1 MKVIPVVVQNVLN
14 EYMALLN
21 ESLPKIVEGVYI
33 QGSIALNAY
42 VKDSSDIDFITV
54 TNRQLLDEDIEV
66 LSDIHKKI
74 AEKHNN
80 IEMDGVYIQ
89 WEDLGKMNADNHNFI
104 IYNSGKLSSETY
116 ISPITWWILK
126 TKGIN
131 ILGQDRTLLTIEVSP
146 SELTTYVAENM
157 NSYWANRV
165 ERVKKS
171 VKDLNDFSTDEINNE
186 IEWSVL
192 GLLRQYYTLK
202 EQNIISKLGAGEY
215 ALQHVPAEW
224 HKIIKEAIN
233 IRKGVMED
241 LFTSDQ
247 ERINAALAFSTYLIN
262 YCNNHLIMKKVDV

>member
-1 MKVIPVVVQNVLN
+1 MKKLPVVVQNILN

-21 ESLPKIVEGVYI
+21 EVLPMIVEGVYI

-42 VKDSSDIDFITV
+42 MKDSSDIDFITV
-54 TNRQLLDEDIEV
+54 TNRHLLEEDIEV
-66 LSDIHKKI
+66 LSDIHNKI
-74 AEKHNN
+74 AEKHTN

-89 WEDLGKMNADNHNFI
+89 WKDLGKMNADNQNFI

-126 TKGIN
+126 MKGIN
-131 ILGQDRTLLTIEVSP
+131 FLGPDRTSLSFEISP
-146 SELTTYVAENM
+146 SDLTTYVVENM
-157 NSYWANRV
+157 NSYWVNRI
-165 ERVKKS
+165 ERVKNS
-171 VKDLNDFSTDEINNE
+171 LKDLNKFSTEEITNE

-224 HKIIKEAIN
+224 HKIIKESIN
-233 IRKGVMED
+233 IRNGIKEN
-241 LFTSDQ
+241 LFTSNQ
-247 ERINAALAFSTYLIN
+247 ERIDAALAFSTYIIN
-262 YCNNHLIMKKVDV
+262 YCNNHLIKKKVDA